1 MTTYYPAC
9 NKNAQSITDALS
21 KIGVDSSMKNRKA
34 IAALNNI
41 SNYVGLEEQNIALL
55 NLLKQGK
62 LIKSKGS
69 SGSSNV
75 SSNNS
80 NNSNISSN
88 EMMKNLTNSNAYGGK
103 TNAMTI
109 IGQIMLNNGYEAA
122 FVAGLLANIYHEGN
136 FGYFESSKYVSHPEK
151 KPNYLKFMDDN
162 YDYANKYS
170 GKCVTDVN
178 INDLKTLCDKLKKD
192 NWNKGKFGLGIIQ
205 WTGERTWTLVNHYV
219 AEANGAAK
227 LNMNQVIAAEGK
239 FVMSEL
245 KGGYSSIYNDWKKNN
260 ANNICSE
267 NAAYNAAS
275 QICLKYEIPANKD
288 QRAKERGETA
298 KKVFKNMNGN

>member
-9 NKNAQSITDALS
+9 SKNAQSITDALS
-21 KIGVDSSMKNRKA
+21 KIGVDSSMKNRKE

-41 SNYVGLEEQNIALL
+41 SNYQGLEEQNIALL
-55 NLLKQGK
+55 NLFKQGK

-69 SGSSNV
+69 SGSNNV

-80 NNSNISSN
+80 NISSD
-88 EMMKNLTNSNAYGGK
+88 EMMKNLTKSNTYGGK

-109 IGQIMLNNGYEAA
+109 IGQIMLNSGYEAA

-136 FGYFESSKYVSHPEK
+136 FGYFESSKYVSHPEH
-151 KPNYLKFMDDN
+151 KPKYLKFMDDN
-162 YDYANKYS
+162 YDYASKYS
-170 GKCVTDVN
+170 GKCVTDIN

-205 WTGERTWTLVNHYV
+205 WTGERTGTLVNYYV

-227 LNMNQVIAAEGK
+227 LSMNQVIAAEGK

-260 ANNICSE
+260 ANNICSQ

-275 QICLKYEIPANKD
+275 QICLRYEIPANKE
-288 QRAKERGETA
+288 QRAVERGNTA
-298 KKVFKNMNGN
+298 KNVFKIMNGN

>member
-21 KIGVDSSMKNRKA
+21 KIGVDSSMKNRKE

-41 SNYVGLEEQNIALL
+41 SNYQGLEEQNIALL
-55 NLLKQGK
+55 NLFKQGK

-69 SGSSNV
+69 SGSNNV

-80 NNSNISSN
+80 NISSD
-88 EMMKNLTNSNAYGGK
+88 EMMKNLSKSNTYGGK

-109 IGQIMLNNGYEAA
+109 IGQIMLNSGYEAA

-136 FGYFESSKYVSHPEK
+136 FGYFESSKYVSHPEH
-151 KPNYLKFMDDN
+151 KPKYLKFMDDN
-162 YDYANKYS
+162 YDYASKYS
-170 GKCVTDVN
+170 GKCVTDIN

-205 WTGERTWTLVNHYV
+205 WTGERTGTLVNYYV

-227 LNMNQVIAAEGK
+227 LSMNQVIAAEGK

-260 ANNICSE
+260 ANNICSQ

-275 QICLKYEIPANKD
+275 QICLRYEIPANKE
-288 QRAKERGETA
+288 QRAVERGNTA
-298 KKVFKNMNGN
+298 KNVFKIMNGN

>member
-9 NKNAQSITDALS
+9 SKNAQSITDALS
-21 KIGVDSSMKNRKA
+21 KIGVDSSMKNRKE

-41 SNYVGLEEQNIALL
+41 SNYQGLEEQNIALL
-55 NLLKQGK
+55 NLFKQGK

-69 SGSSNV
+69 SGSNNV

-80 NNSNISSN
+80 NISSD
-88 EMMKNLTNSNAYGGK
+88 EMMKNLTKSNTYGGK

-109 IGQIMLNNGYEAA
+109 IGQIMLNSGYEAA

-136 FGYFESSKYVSHPEK
+136 FGYFESSKYVSHPEH
-151 KPNYLKFMDDN
+151 KPKYLKFMDDN
-162 YDYANKYS
+162 YDYASKYS
-170 GKCVTDVN
+170 GKCVTDIN

-205 WTGERTWTLVNHYV
+205 WTGERTGTLVNYYV

-260 ANNICSE
+260 ANNICSQ

-275 QICLKYEIPANKD
+275 QICLRYEIPANKE
-288 QRAKERGETA
+288 QRAVERGNTA
-298 KKVFKNMNGN
+298 KNVFKIMNGN

>member
-21 KIGVDSSMKNRKA
+21 KIGVDSSMKNRKE

-41 SNYVGLEEQNIALL
+41 SNYQGLEEQNIALL
-55 NLLKQGK
+55 NLFKQGK

-80 NNSNISSN
+80 NISSD
-88 EMMKNLTNSNAYGGK
+88 EMMKNLTKSNTYGGK

-109 IGQIMLNNGYEAA
+109 IGQIMLNSGYEAA

-136 FGYFESSKYVSHPEK
+136 FGYFESSKYVSHPEH
-151 KPNYLKFMDDN
+151 KPKYLKFMDDN
-162 YDYANKYS
+162 YDYASKYS
-170 GKCVTDVN
+170 GKCVTDIN

-205 WTGERTWTLVNHYV
+205 WTGERTGTLVNYYV

-260 ANNICSE
+260 ANNICSQ

-275 QICLKYEIPANKD
+275 QICLRYEIPANKE
-288 QRAKERGETA
+288 QRAVERGNTA
-298 KKVFKNMNGN
+298 KNVFKIMNGN

>member
-9 NKNAQSITDALS
+9 SKNTQSITDALS
-21 KIGVDSSMKNRKA
+21 KIGVDSSMKNRKE

-41 SNYVGLEEQNIALL
+41 SNYQGLEEQNIALL
-55 NLLKQGK
+55 NLFKQGK

-69 SGSSNV
+69 SGSNNV

-80 NNSNISSN
+80 NISSD
-88 EMMKNLTNSNAYGGK
+88 EMMKNLSKSNTYGGK

-109 IGQIMLNNGYEAA
+109 IGQIMLNSGYEAA

-136 FGYFESSKYVSHPEK
+136 FGYFESSKYVSHPEH
-151 KPNYLKFMDDN
+151 KPKYLKFMDDN
-162 YDYANKYS
+162 YDYASKYS
-170 GKCVTDVN
+170 GKCVTDIN

-205 WTGERTWTLVNHYV
+205 WTGERTGTLVNYYV

-227 LNMNQVIAAEGK
+227 LSMNQVIAAEGK

-260 ANNICSE
+260 ANNICSQ

-275 QICLKYEIPANKD
+275 QICLRYEIPANKE
-288 QRAKERGETA
+288 QRAVERGNTA
-298 KKVFKNMNGN
+298 KNVFKIMNGN

>member
-21 KIGVDSSMKNRKA
+21 KIGVDSSMKNRKE

-41 SNYVGLEEQNIALL
+41 SNYQGLEEQNIALL
-55 NLLKQGK
+55 NLFKQGK

-80 NNSNISSN
+80 NISSD
-88 EMMKNLTNSNAYGGK
+88 EMMKNLTKSNTYGGK

-109 IGQIMLNNGYEAA
+109 IGQIMLNSGYEPA

-136 FGYFESSKYVSHPEK
+136 FGYFESSKYVSHPEH
-151 KPNYLKFMDDN
+151 KPKYLKFMDDN
-162 YDYANKYS
+162 YDYASKYS
-170 GKCVTDVN
+170 GKCVTDIN

-205 WTGERTWTLVNHYV
+205 WTGERTGTLVNYYV

-227 LNMNQVIAAEGK
+227 LSMNQVIAAEGK

-260 ANNICSE
+260 ANNICSQ

-275 QICLKYEIPANKD
+275 QICLRYEIPANKE
-288 QRAKERGETA
+288 QRAVERGNTA
-298 KKVFKNMNGN
+298 KNVFKIMNGN

>member
-9 NKNAQSITDALS
+9 SKNAQSITDALS
-21 KIGVDSSMKNRKA
+21 KIGVDSSMKNRKE

-41 SNYVGLEEQNIALL
+41 SNYQGLEEQNIALL
-55 NLLKQGK
+55 NLFKQGK

-80 NNSNISSN
+80 NISSD
-88 EMMKNLTNSNAYGGK
+88 EMMKNLTKSNTYGGK
-103 TNAMTI
+103 TNAMAI
-109 IGQIMLNNGYEAA
+109 IGQIMLNSGYEAA

-136 FGYFESSKYVSHPEK
+136 FGYFESSKYVSHPEH
-151 KPNYLKFMDDN
+151 KPKYLKFMDDN
-162 YDYANKYS
+162 YDYASKYS
-170 GKCVTDVN
+170 GKCVTDIN

-205 WTGERTWTLVNHYV
+205 WTGERTGTLVNYYV

-260 ANNICSE
+260 ANNICSQ

-275 QICLKYEIPANKD
+275 QICLRYEIPANKE
-288 QRAKERGETA
+288 QRAVERGNTA
-298 KKVFKNMNGN
+298 KNVFKIMNGN

>member
-9 NKNAQSITDALS
+9 SKNAQSITDALS
-21 KIGVDSSMKNRKA
+21 KIGVDSSMKNRKE

-41 SNYVGLEEQNIALL
+41 SNYQGLEEQNIALL
-55 NLLKQGK
+55 NLFKQGK

-69 SGSSNV
+69 SGSNNV

-80 NNSNISSN
+80 NISSD
-88 EMMKNLTNSNAYGGK
+88 EMMKNLSKSNTYGGK

-109 IGQIMLNNGYEAA
+109 IGQIMLNSGYEAA

-136 FGYFESSKYVSHPEK
+136 FGYFESSKYVSHPEH
-151 KPNYLKFMDDN
+151 KPKYLKFMDDN
-162 YDYANKYS
+162 YDYASKYS
-170 GKCVTDVN
+170 GKCVTDIN

-205 WTGERTWTLVNHYV
+205 WTGERTGTLVNYYV

-227 LNMNQVIAAEGK
+227 LSMNQVIAAEGK

-260 ANNICSE
+260 ANNICSQ

-275 QICLKYEIPANKD
+275 QICLRYEIPANKE
-288 QRAKERGETA
+288 QRAVERGNTA
-298 KKVFKNMNGN
+298 KNVFKIMNGN